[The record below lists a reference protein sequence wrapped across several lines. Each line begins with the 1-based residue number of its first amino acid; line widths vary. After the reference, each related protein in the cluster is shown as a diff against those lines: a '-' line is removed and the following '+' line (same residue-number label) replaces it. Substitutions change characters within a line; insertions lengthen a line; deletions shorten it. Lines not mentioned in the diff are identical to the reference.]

1 MPLNLQNSPNQ
12 TMFALSFRNASIS
25 NDRFMR
31 FLRPLV
37 SMPRKENMR
46 LMNACDAGAAI
57 MSSAKAAIL
66 LNASRLFCQ
75 KINASDVAFLSAASA
90 R

>member
-12 TMFALSFRNASIS
+12 TMFALSFRNARIS
-25 NDRFMR
+25 SDRFMR

-37 SMPRKENMR
+37 SMPHKEHMR
-46 LMNACDAGAAI
+46 STNACDAGAAI
-57 MSSAKAAIL
+57 TSSAKAADL
-66 LNASRLFCQ
+66 LNASGLFCQ
-75 KINASDVAFLSAASA
+75 KINASGVAFLSAASA